1 MKHSELFG
9 IFSDPIECIPNPV
22 LQGLGIKKRG
32 PRRRRG
38 PLFFIL
44 STPNQEINLYIGL
57 PSILF
62 FKVVKTTRLG
72 NSK

>member
-38 PLFFIL
+38 PLFFYSVNTESRNKSL
-44 STPNQEINLYIGL
+44 HWVAFY
-57 PSILF
+57 SIL
-62 FKVVKTTRLG
+62 
-72 NSK
+72 